1 MSNWLQLVQAGQQ
14 RPGEEPA
21 LVRRMDSVSSLM
33 CVHPHPQTT
42 AFSLSLPTKSLL
54 GSVALEKLFR
64 FCVAQV
70 IPPCK
75 MANTMLTL
83 FILCFGS
90 AVSLVS
96 SACGAGGEQPPPQL
110 LAEREKLSQREKSS
124 SRLTASV
131 LPRAGP
137 FAGFR
142 EAEGREISLGLVAV

>member
-1 MSNWLQLVQAGQQ
+1 
-14 RPGEEPA
+14 
-21 LVRRMDSVSSLM
+21 MDSVSSLM

-54 GSVALEKLFR
+54 GSVALEKLIR

-75 MANTMLTL
+75 MANTMLTFCL
-83 FILCFGS
+83 SCALVPLCRWYLLH
-90 AVSLVS
+90 VEQ
-96 SACGAGGEQPPPQL
+96 GENSRPPL